1 MLNRTE
7 QTFFT
12 EKLSHLFWLQG
23 LSPCFLTYFKIKEKV
38 FFFSLLLNIWN
49 KIPDPS
55 RVENVQINIYFKTV
69 FWHDFWRAW
78 GCGTALPYLP
88 TFFIAQQKESNLT
101 MQLLFIVLAFIRQKN
116 ASWTNCGRIFR
127 RRGSYAVSQN
137 QVCGQYFLRNL
148 GLSSLTAQ
156 GVDFMKQ
163 MLLVRSL

>member
-88 TFFIAQQKESNLT
+88 TFFIAQQKESNFT

-127 RRGSYAVSQN
+127 RRGSYELWVKIKCMDSIFF
-137 QVCGQYFLRNL
+137 VTSDC
-148 GLSSLTAQ
+148 
-156 GVDFMKQ
+156 
-163 MLLVRSL
+163 LVWLHREWILWSRCYW